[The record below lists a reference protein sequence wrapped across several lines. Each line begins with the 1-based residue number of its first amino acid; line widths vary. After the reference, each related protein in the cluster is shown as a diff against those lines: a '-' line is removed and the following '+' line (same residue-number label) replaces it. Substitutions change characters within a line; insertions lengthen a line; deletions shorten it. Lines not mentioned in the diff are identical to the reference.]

1 MALFQSE
8 GSKHQDKL
16 SEEYLYGSV
25 ADEIAN
31 NHVSPGLWAKAFS
44 EADGD
49 EKKAQAR
56 YIKARV
62 ALLKSEQSAVLEA
75 IGNRKPVEISPKAL
89 PIETK
94 PLTVQEIV
102 PQAQATSIGIGGV
115 IFAIGGIVMFG
126 FFKTG
131 SSLPLW
137 VLGSG
142 GACQDFCV

>member
-62 ALLKSEQSAVLEA
+62 ALLKSEQSAVLES
-75 IGNRKPVEISPKAL
+75 ISNRKPPERKKPAPMPAPL
-89 PIETK
+89 PIEVK
-94 PLTVQEIV
+94 PPAKDGDGLVVLFQILAAFV
-102 PQAQATSIGIGGV
+102 IIGTAV
-115 IFAIGGIVMFG
+115 
-126 FFKTG
+126 TNC
-131 SSLPLW
+131 
-137 VLGSG
+137 SG
-142 GACQDFCV
+142 KG